1 MSVKTVAQHLGH
13 IHYGLT
19 ETEMRRKMNSTGNF
33 EGPMP
38 ICGHGSWHT
47 HTTRNTKNL
56 TCPVC
61 IERLAS
67 QPPYLS
73 KVQ

>member
-1 MSVKTVAQHLGH
+1 MSNSKASYKGQ

-19 ETEMRRKMNSTGNF
+19 EAEMRRKTGSNGNF

-38 ICGHGSWHT
+38 ICGHGSWHA
-47 HTTRNTKNL
+47 HVTRNTKNL
-56 TCPVC
+56 TCEACKAV
-61 IERLAS
+61 LAKNPS
-67 QPPYLS
+67 YLS